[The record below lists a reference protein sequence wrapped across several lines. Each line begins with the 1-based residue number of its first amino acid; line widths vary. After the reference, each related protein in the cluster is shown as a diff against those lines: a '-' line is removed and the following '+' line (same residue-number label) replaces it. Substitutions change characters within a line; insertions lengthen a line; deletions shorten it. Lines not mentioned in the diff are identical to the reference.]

1 MDGRWAWAFSAGL
14 VWSMVG
20 CQTPQQRQDA
30 DLVKQTAATTKMV
43 KSQQALA
50 AQDPP
55 PAKDH
60 KLKSETLV
68 KLGALK
74 DQAAENTEK
83 SQTERDAFR
92 YQARQSYQKAI
103 DQDPKCIQA
112 YLALAG
118 SYWAS
123 GEQDKATAV
132 FDKAIKANPKNGQLY
147 YELGTIQ
154 LRAKDWSQGLDS
166 LSTACQLDP
175 ENKHYQKTYGLALA
189 RNGRFD
195 DGYAVLAK
203 CMSESEARF
212 NVARMLKHVGQ
223 TDACNRQ
230 LELALKA
237 NPDYMPAR
245 EMLDEPSVQSTV
257 KTAKY
262 EESQKPPVAHKPTE
276 PMNMPSVPSGSND
289 MAPRA
294 PVQEGFDGPRN

>member
-1 MDGRWAWAFSAGL
+1 MDGRWSWALSAGL
-14 VWSMVG
+14 FGSLIG

-30 DLVKQTAATTKMV
+30 DLVKQTAATTKLV

-83 SQTERDAFR
+83 SQAERDAFR

-123 GEQDKATAV
+123 GEQDKAMAV
-132 FDKAIKANPKNGQLY
+132 FDRGIKANPKDGQLY
-147 YELGTIQ
+147 YELGTVQ

-166 LSTACQLDP
+166 LSIACQLDP
-175 ENKHYQKTYGLALA
+175 ENKHYQKTYGLALT

-203 CMSESEARF
+203 CMSEPEARF

-230 LELALKA
+230 LELALKV
-237 NPDYMPAR
+237 NPDYTPAR
-245 EMLDEPSVQSTV
+245 EMLDESSMPSTV

-262 EESQKPPVAHKPTE
+262 EESQKPTIAPKPTD
-276 PMNMPSVPSGSND
+276 PVNMPPVLIGSSG

>member
-1 MDGRWAWAFSAGL
+1 
-14 VWSMVG
+14 MVG

-30 DLVKQTAATTKMV
+30 DLAKQTAATTKMV
-43 KSQQALA
+43 KSQQAQSNL
-50 AQDPP
+50 DPP
-55 PAKDH
+55 LSKDH
-60 KLKSETLV
+60 KLKPETLV

-83 SQTERDAFR
+83 SQAERDAFR
-92 YQARQSYQKAI
+92 YQARQSYQTAI

-123 GEQDKATAV
+123 GEQDKAMAV
-132 FDKAIKANPKNGQLY
+132 FDKGVKANPKNGQIY
-147 YELGTIQ
+147 YELGTVQ
-154 LRAKDWSQGLDS
+154 LRAKDWSQGLEN
-166 LSTACQLDP
+166 LNTACQLDP

-223 TDACNRQ
+223 SDACNRQ

-237 NPDYMPAR
+237 NPDYLPAR
-245 EMLDEPSVQSTV
+245 EMLEDSSVQSPV
-257 KTAKY
+257 KTAKF
-262 EESQKPPVAHKPTE
+262 EESPKPATAPKSTD
-276 PMNMPSVPSGSND
+276 PMNMPPVLIGSSGI
-289 MAPRA
+289 APRA
-294 PVQEGFDGPRN
+294 PVQDGFDVPRN